1 MREILIKVVFT
12 TDCEFD
18 QFVSLMD
25 TTSNAIDFPHYKEK
39 ILRNKLI
46 YLVYTTKNEIYY
58 MTSSHE
64 FDASCYPKF
73 IVDVSQ
79 FSQVLALKTLDVDFV
94 TAFGL
99 VLDTQASACE
109 PSDFLFHP
117 PD

>member
-1 MREILIKVVFT
+1 MREVLIKVVFT
-12 TDCEFD
+12 TEYEFD
-18 QFVSLMD
+18 QFVPLMNV
-25 TTSNAIDFPHYKEK
+25 TNNAINFKHYKEK
-39 ILRNKLI
+39 ILKNSAI
-46 YLVYTTKNEIYY
+46 HLVYNIQNDIYY
-58 MTSSHE
+58 MTSLHE

-109 PSDFLFHP
+109 PSDFLFCP

>member
-12 TDCEFD
+12 TECEFD

-25 TTSNAIDFPHYKEK
+25 TQNKSADFKYYKAK
-39 ILRNKLI
+39 ILKNGSI
-46 YLVYTTKNEIYY
+46 YLVYSFKNNTYY
-58 MTSSHE
+58 MTSLHE
-64 FDASCYPKF
+64 FEAAWCQRF

-79 FSQVLALKTLDVDFV
+79 FSQMLALKTLDVDFI